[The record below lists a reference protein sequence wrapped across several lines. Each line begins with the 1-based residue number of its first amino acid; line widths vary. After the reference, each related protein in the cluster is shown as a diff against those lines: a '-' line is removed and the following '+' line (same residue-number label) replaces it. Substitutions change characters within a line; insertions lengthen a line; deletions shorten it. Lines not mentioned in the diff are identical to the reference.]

1 MAPTKEG
8 REVAMIDILAEIEK
22 DNSDFINIYD
32 FIDRVKAQVN
42 GCLQDVCIW
51 IVKEITKK
59 IPSPNIPEISP
70 IDVYKIDEFHRVTMH
85 YDPYCDDLSFIER
98 KLKLVINNNVL
109 PIHSSEDSDI
119 PFDWVDNDF
128 FTFGFS
134 VKGLKLVFP
143 DINLDK
149 TQARPSG
156 WGAVDLTS
164 SDINTS
170 ADIDT
175 PAERA
180 PDIEWEKKFAGRA
193 AALEIIGA
201 ISKVLVEKSGSKYLH
216 GENISANAIAD
227 SVADMTDK
235 SPGNYRKLI
244 SEALKISGLAKD

>member
-1 MAPTKEG
+1 
-8 REVAMIDILAEIEK
+8 MIDILAEIEK
-22 DNSDFINIYD
+22 DNSDFINIHD

-42 GCLQDVCIW
+42 GCLQDICIW

-59 IPSPNIPEISP
+59 ILIPDISP
-70 IDVYKIDEFHRVTMH
+70 IGVYKIDEFHRVTMH
-85 YDPYCDDLSFIER
+85 YDPYCDDLNFIER
-98 KLKLVINNNVL
+98 KLKLVINNNIL
-109 PIHSSEDSDI
+109 PIPSSEDSDI

-134 VKGLKLVFP
+134 VNELKGIFP
-143 DINLDK
+143 GITLDK
-149 TQARPSG
+149 VKPKPSG
-156 WGAVDLTS
+156 WGEYALPS
-164 SDINTS
+164 SDTNTS

-175 PAERA
+175 PVERA
-180 PDIEWEKKFAGRA
+180 PDIEWEKTFAGRT

-216 GENISANAIAD
+216 GENMSANAIAD